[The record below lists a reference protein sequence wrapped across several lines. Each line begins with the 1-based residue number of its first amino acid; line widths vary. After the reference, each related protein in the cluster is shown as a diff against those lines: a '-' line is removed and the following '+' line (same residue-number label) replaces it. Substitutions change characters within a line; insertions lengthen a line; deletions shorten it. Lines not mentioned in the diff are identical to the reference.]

1 MADNRGLRGADVAPT
16 PRRDGPSGGTPHQI
30 DTVYGVTVPDQPQ
43 SATLM
48 TLLRLANLGVLL
60 LSLTTMTSST
70 AHAQAEA
77 TGHYAKVNG
86 ITMYYEIH
94 GSGEP
99 LVLIHGGGSTI
110 QTSFGK
116 LMPLL
121 AKTRR
126 VIAVE
131 LQAHGHTSDR
141 NAPESFEQDAD
152 DVAELLRQLGVR
164 KADVLGFSNGGST
177 ALQVA
182 IRHPQQVNK
191 LVAISAIYRR
201 DGMQPWF
208 WDFMARG
215 SFEDMPQV
223 YKDAYLRINPDP
235 AALLNMHD
243 KDRARMMGFTDWKAS
258 DLEAITAPA
267 LIVVSDRDVVRPEHA
282 LEMVHL
288 LPNGRLAVFL
298 GGHGEFFGEV
308 MSPHPESRVPE
319 LFAAMVEEFLA
330 ASETSA
336 PPTAP

>member
-1 MADNRGLRGADVAPT
+1 MAIPPIAPVCGLLFSLAMLT
-16 PRRDGPSGGTPHQI
+16 PMNVR
-30 DTVYGVTVPDQPQ
+30 
-43 SATLM
+43 
-48 TLLRLANLGVLL
+48 
-60 LSLTTMTSST
+60 
-70 AHAQAEA
+70 AQAGDS
-77 TGHYAKVNG
+77 GHYAQVNG
-86 ITMYYEIH
+86 IRMYYEIH
-94 GSGEP
+94 GSGQP

-110 QTSFGK
+110 RTSFAK

-121 AKTRR
+121 AETRQ

-141 NAPESFEQDAD
+141 AAPESFEQDAD
-152 DVAELLRQLGVR
+152 DVAELLRQLEVR

-182 IRHPQQVNK
+182 IRHPAQVNK

-215 SFEDMPQV
+215 SFQDMPQV
-223 YKDAYLRINPDP
+223 YKDAFLAIKPDP

-243 KDRARMMGFTDWKAS
+243 KDRARMLGFTDWKAS
-258 DLEAITAPA
+258 DIQGITAPA
-267 LIVVSDRDVVRPEHA
+267 LIVVSDKDVVRVEHA
-282 LEMVHL
+282 LEMAQL

-298 GGHGEFFGEV
+298 GGHGEFFGEA
-308 MSPHPESRVPE
+308 MSPHLESRVPE

-330 ASETSA
+330 APATPA
-336 PPTAP
+336 TPVIDPLP

>member
-1 MADNRGLRGADVAPT
+1 MADSRGRGGASGAT
-16 PRRDGPSGGTPHQI
+16 HPRG
-30 DTVYGVTVPDQPQ
+30 DTVQQHVVALEPRTD
-43 SATLM
+43 SSLM
-48 TLLRLANLGVLL
+48 TLSHFEHASAALLTLAM
-60 LSLTTMTSST
+60 MTSTS
-70 AHAQAEA
+70 AHAQGGV

-94 GSGEP
+94 GAGQP

-121 AKTRR
+121 AKTRQ

-141 NAPESFEQDAD
+141 SAPESFEQDAD
-152 DVAELLRQLGVR
+152 DVAELLRQLQVR

-177 ALQVA
+177 ALQIA
-182 IRHPQQVNK
+182 MRHPAQVNK
-191 LVAISAIYRR
+191 LIAISAIYRR
-201 DGMQPWF
+201 DGMQPGF

-215 SFEDMPQV
+215 SFKDMPQL
-223 YKDAYLRINPDP
+223 YKDAFLRVNPDP
-235 AALLNMHD
+235 AALRNMHD
-243 KDRARMMGFTDWKAS
+243 KDRARMLGFTDWKAS
-258 DLEAITAPA
+258 DLQAINAPA

-282 LEMVHL
+282 LEMAHL

-298 GGHGEFFGEV
+298 GGHGEFFGEA

-330 ASETSA
+330 ASEAGARAT
-336 PPTAP
+336 PH

>member
-1 MADNRGLRGADVAPT
+1 MRGRGCQRMADSRDPGGASGAAQS
-16 PRRDGPSGGTPHQI
+16 RRDNVQHDVVALEPRTGS
-30 DTVYGVTVPDQPQ
+30 
-43 SATLM
+43 SLM
-48 TLLRLANLGVLL
+48 TLAHLGHACAALLTLAMVA
-60 LSLTTMTSST
+60 STS
-70 AHAQAEA
+70 AHAQGGG

-94 GSGEP
+94 GAGQP

-110 QTSFGK
+110 QTSFAK

-121 AKTRR
+121 AKTRQ

-152 DVAELLRQLGVR
+152 DVAELLRQLQVR

-182 IRHPQQVNK
+182 IRHPDQVNK
-191 LVAISAIYRR
+191 LIAISAIYRR
-201 DGMQPWF
+201 DGMQPGF

-215 SFEDMPQV
+215 SFKDMPQL
-223 YKDAYLRINPDP
+223 YKDAFLRINPDT
-235 AALLNMHD
+235 AALRNMHD
-243 KDRARMMGFTDWKAS
+243 KDRARMLGFTDWKAS
-258 DLEAITAPA
+258 DLQSITAPA

-298 GGHGEFFGEV
+298 GGHGEFFGEA

-330 ASETSA
+330 ASEARA
-336 PPTAP
+336 PATRR

>member
-1 MADNRGLRGADVAPT
+1 MADTHAPPISWLTNLDGVTIMAFPPVAPAC
-16 PRRDGPSGGTPHQI
+16 G
-30 DTVYGVTVPDQPQ
+30 
-43 SATLM
+43 A
-48 TLLRLANLGVLL
+48 L
-60 LSLTTMTSST
+60 LSLAMLTSMN
-70 AHAQAEA
+70 AHAQPGD
-77 TGHYAKVNG
+77 TGHYAEVNG
-86 ITMYYEIH
+86 IRMYYEIH
-94 GSGEP
+94 GSGQP

-110 QTSFGK
+110 QTSFGR

-141 NAPESFEQDAD
+141 AAPESFEQDAD
-152 DVAELLRQLGVR
+152 DVAELLRQLQVR
-164 KADVLGFSNGGST
+164 RADVLGFSNGGST

-182 IRHPQQVNK
+182 IRHPDQVNK

-215 SFEDMPQV
+215 SFADMPQL
-223 YKDAYLRINPDP
+223 YKDAFLRIRPDE
-235 AALLNMHD
+235 AALRNMHD
-243 KDRARMMGFTDWKAS
+243 KDRARMLGFKDWKAS
-258 DLEAITAPA
+258 NLQAITAPT
-267 LIVVSDRDVVRPEHA
+267 LIVVSDKDVVRPEHA

-298 GGHGEFFGEV
+298 GGHGEFFGEA

-330 ASETSA
+330 AADESPA
-336 PPTAP
+336 ALR